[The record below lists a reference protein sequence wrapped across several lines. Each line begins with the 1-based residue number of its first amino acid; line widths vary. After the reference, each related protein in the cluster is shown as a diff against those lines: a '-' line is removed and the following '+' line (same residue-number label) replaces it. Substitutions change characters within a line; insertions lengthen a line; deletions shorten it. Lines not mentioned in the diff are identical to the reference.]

1 MTGQNSAA
9 DCDVV
14 NRDNGQDNTTRAR
27 TRSVTLST
35 TSHNRVCIA
44 DCKYIGK
51 KQVKQAMIQCCLCA
65 VWHHNECVDIKDSDQ
80 IGFWPCPGC
89 RHIASDMLQLRD
101 TITPVLDTI
110 NATMR
115 QLAKNNNTLEDQ
127 LLKQTRESERLLDD
141 NVQLCQRLAQL
152 SAENNSLRWKQFGE
166 NNHKK
171 KTLLIGDSLL
181 RDIDEKKL
189 KSTEVEVISGGRLTD
204 VLKRLQRRDGQYG
217 RVIVCAGTNDCGSDD
232 TNEA

>member
-1 MTGQNSAA
+1 M
-9 DCDVV
+9 
-14 NRDNGQDNTTRAR
+14 
-27 TRSVTLST
+27 TRSASGLVLDVD
-35 TSHNRVCIA
+35 TS
-44 DCKYIGK
+44 
-51 KQVKQAMIQCCLCA
+51 
-65 VWHHNECVDIKDSDQ
+65 
-80 IGFWPCPGC
+80 
-89 RHIASDMLQLRD
+89 RD
-101 TITPVLDTI
+101 TITPVFDTI
-110 NATMR
+110 NTTMR

-141 NVQLCQRLAQL
+141 NVQLRHRLAQL
-152 SAENNSLRWKQFGE
+152 SAENDSLRWKQFGE